1 MPQFFAFCPCVDT
14 GCPKITRRIG
24 THNTKEEAVEAVCK
38 HIMSSSYHYTEYPM
52 AMKLACETMIEMD
65 EEYGPIRHTSI
76 RDTLSQCPR
85 PSAKSGAS
93 EPYASGTMVPRIPSL
108 PAFAFPMDV
117 EMMQTFV
124 NGLQAA
130 EDAINTSRQVSEEA
144 ARTFKEQAA
153 VVKDIRVGVKSML
166 EKDDGQSSPMKK
178 KKA

>member
-1 MPQFFAFCPCVDT
+1 
-14 GCPKITRRIG
+14 
-24 THNTKEEAVEAVCK
+24 
-38 HIMSSSYHYTEYPM
+38 M

-85 PSAKSGAS
+85 PSAKSGSS
-93 EPYASGTMVPRIPSL
+93 EPYGSGPSSNSKASL

-117 EMMQTFV
+117 GMLQTFV

-144 ARTFKEQAA
+144 ARTLKEQAA

-166 EKDDGQSSPMKK
+166 EKDGQSSPMRK
-178 KKA
+178 KKAGAVD